1 MITFCTISNNIDT
14 IDKIINKHSQV
25 FPLLILYY
33 DDKEN
38 DIIKINDKKNSNVN
52 VYYSKFNNDYASLWN
67 NLFSNITTDY
77 IFWFN
82 DTDIISDN
90 LIAYLTSDEL
100 NKMLEKNEI
109 ETLSFKISNNLGEY
123 NECRLVKRTLYPIW
137 RGRVNPKMFVDGK
150 TTLIDKYTIKSSLFE
165 PMNYLSLYNLLLSN
179 GEDMSFEN
187 LVLYINCLIKKGDYE
202 TLNTILTKIDMLNN
216 NSFNGEQKK
225 ILFYNIAVC
234 NFNIGSYRTTKE
246 YLSKLDSLCEIPTLY
261 YSYLMG
267 CVYEKYELYELA
279 LKYYEIA
286 FSISQ
291 MTTMSYPERLLI
303 YNSDNIEFNILT
315 MIANIYEKKP
325 ELAPTYNLEKKNGET
340 I

>member
-67 NLFSNITTDY
+67 NLFSNVTSDY

-100 NKMLEKNEI
+100 NKMLEKNKI

-137 RGRVNPKMFVDGK
+137 KGRVNPKMFVDGK

-165 PMNYLSLYNLLLSN
+165 PMNYLQLYNLMLTN

-187 LVLYINCLIKKGDYE
+187 LVLYINCLIEKEDYE
-202 TLNTILTKIDMLNN
+202 TLNTILTKIDVLNN
-216 NSFNGEQKK
+216 ETFNSEQKK

-234 NFNIGSYRTTKE
+234 NFNIGSYKTSKE
-246 YLSKLDSLCEIPTLY
+246 YLSKLDSLCEIPTQY
-261 YSYLMG
+261 YAYLMG
-267 CVYEKYELYELA
+267 CIYEKYELYELA
-279 LKYYEIA
+279 LKYYEIE
-286 FSISQ
+286 FTISQ
-291 MTTMSYPERLLI
+291 TTTMSYPEQLLI
-303 YNSDNIEFNILT
+303 YNSNVMGFNSFGL
-315 MIANIYEKKP
+315 IANIYEKKP
-325 ELAPTYNLEKKNGET
+325 ELAPLHNLEKKNGEN
-340 I
+340 